1 MTQRMTQR
9 SRNESG
15 RAVVCLFCGT
25 RTFVPASPSRD
36 TAGEPDSGAGV
47 TLVRCHVCE
56 KEAPYS
62 ASQILPVQPAGI
74 AGGNSRSR
82 AAGF

>member
-1 MTQRMTQR
+1 MTQKLK
-9 SRNESG
+9 NETG

-36 TAGEPDSGAGV
+36 TAGEPDSGGSISI
-47 TLVRCHVCE
+47 VRCHICH

-62 ASQILPVQPAGI
+62 ASEMLPARETGL
-74 AGGNSRSR
+74 AGGNARSR
-82 AAGF
+82 AVGL